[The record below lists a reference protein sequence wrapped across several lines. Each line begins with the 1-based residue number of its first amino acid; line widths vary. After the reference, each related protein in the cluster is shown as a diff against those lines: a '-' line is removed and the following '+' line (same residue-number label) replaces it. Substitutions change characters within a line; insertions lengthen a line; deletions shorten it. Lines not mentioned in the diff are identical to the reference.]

1 MLIKKENGWT
11 KYDSEEKKW
20 AFEFA
25 EYYKKFM
32 NTSKT
37 EREFVANAV
46 NMAEGKGFRKAEEFD
61 KLKAG
66 DKIYYV
72 NRNKNLVLAVIGK
85 EDAEKGLKIVASHID
100 SPRLD
105 LKQNPL
111 FEDTELAM
119 LKTQYYGG
127 IKKYQWASIPL
138 AIHGVVITAGGEKVN
153 IVIGESEEDPV
164 FTIPDILPHL
174 SRNVQ
179 DDRKARDVIKGEELR
194 LLIGSIPEN
203 TENKEIKEK
212 VKYAAMKK
220 LNEKYGIKEEDFI
233 SAEFEIVPAGK
244 ARDVGLDAGL
254 IGAYGHDDKIC
265 GYTSLISI
273 FDIADEKEAPKKTCV
288 CYLADKEEI
297 GSTGATGMESNYI
310 EFVISDMLYKLKE
323 NYSDYI
329 MRKTLWNSTA
339 ISSDVTAGVNPI
351 FKSVH
356 DEQNA
361 AKIGY
366 GISISKYTGRGGKYE
381 SNDADAEY
389 VREIIDIFN
398 KEKVIWQTA
407 ELGKI
412 DEGGG
417 GTVAKFLSNI
427 GIKTIDAG
435 PALLDMHSPF
445 EIASKLDLFECF
457 KAYKAFYKN

>member
-11 KYDSEEKKW
+11 KYDGEERKW
-20 AFEFA
+20 AFEFS

-32 NTSKT
+32 DKSKT
-37 EREFVANAV
+37 EREFVANSIELV
-46 NMAEGKGFRKAEEFD
+46 EKRGFVKAES
-61 KLKAG
+61 LKEYKTG
-66 DKIYYV
+66 DKIYYI
-72 NRNKNLVLAVIGK
+72 NRNKNIVLAVIGK
-85 EDAEKGLKIVASHID
+85 EKIESGIKIVASHID

-111 FEDTELAM
+111 FEDTEFAM

-138 AIHGVVITAGGEKVN
+138 AIHGVVVVAGGGKVN
-153 IVIGESEEDPV
+153 IVIGENDDEPV
-164 FTIPDILPHL
+164 FSIPDILPHL

-194 LLIGSIPEN
+194 LLLGSIPEN
-203 TENKEIKEK
+203 TENKEIKDK
-212 VKYAAMKK
+212 VKYAVLKK

-233 SAEFEIVPAGK
+233 SAEIEIVPAGK
-244 ARDVGLDAGL
+244 ARDVGLDAGMV
-254 IGAYGHDDKIC
+254 GSYGHDDRIC
-265 GYTSLISI
+265 GYTSIISI
-273 FDIADEKEAPKKTCV
+273 LDIGDEKEPPQKTCL

-297 GSTGATGMESNYI
+297 GSTGATGMESNYL
-310 EFVISDMLYKLKE
+310 EFVISDIVYKSE
-323 NYSDYI
+323 SNYSDYI
-329 MRKTLWNSTA
+329 VKKALWNSKA

-361 AKIGY
+361 AKLGY

-381 SNDADAEY
+381 SNDADAEF

-417 GTVAKFLSNI
+417 GTVAKFLSNL

-445 EIASKLDLFECF
+445 EIASKLDIFECF